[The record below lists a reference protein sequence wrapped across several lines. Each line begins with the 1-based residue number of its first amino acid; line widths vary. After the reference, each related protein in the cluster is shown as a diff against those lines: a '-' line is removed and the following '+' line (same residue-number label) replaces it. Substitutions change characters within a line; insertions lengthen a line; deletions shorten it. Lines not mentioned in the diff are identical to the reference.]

1 MTQFILKDA
10 AKMTYKEIYEKAVSE
25 LKSANID
32 EAELDAFYLLSFVT
46 GLRKAD
52 YYLKLNEAVDERV
65 TERYFELIKRRA
77 MHMPCQYITG
87 SAEFMGL
94 EFEVSRAVL
103 IPRQDTETLVEK
115 AVEVIRK
122 IGIADKFAIDCD
134 ERGHTKED
142 DETELSDEGKQNSVS
157 DEEAE
162 TSVTKN
168 ISNNIKILDM
178 CTGSGCIAVSVKHF
192 CKHADVT
199 AVDISDSALEIA
211 KHNAE
216 KNGAEI
222 EFVKSDM
229 FEKLDGRMFD
239 VILSNPPYVT
249 ESEYETLMPEV
260 KDNEPKL
267 ALTAGAD
274 GLDFYKIIANEAPMH
289 LKRNGKLILEI
300 GCEQAQAVK
309 NLLEENRFSNI
320 QIIKDLPGLDRV
332 VYAEIF

>member
-10 AKMTYKEIYEKAVSE
+10 VKMTYKEIYEKAVSE
-25 LKSANID
+25 LKSTNID

-65 TERYFELIKRRA
+65 TKRYFELIKRRA
-77 MHMPCQYITG
+77 MHVPCQYITG

-94 EFEVSRAVL
+94 EFEVSNAVL

-115 AVEVIRK
+115 AVEVISK
-122 IGIADKFAIDCD
+122 ISGTVKFDVAY
-134 ERGHTKED
+134 E
-142 DETELSDEGKQNSVS
+142 ETAKTANKNPTAGEKTEVS
-157 DEEAE
+157 ENKG
-162 TSVTKN
+162 T
-168 ISNNIKILDM
+168 SNNIKILDM

-211 KHNAE
+211 KHNAV
-216 KNGAEI
+216 KNGTEI

-229 FEKLDGRMFD
+229 FEKLGGRVFD

-267 ALTAGAD
+267 ALTAGDD

-289 LKRNGKLILEI
+289 LKKNGKLILEI

-309 NLLEENRFSNI
+309 KLLEENGFSNI

-332 VYAEIF
+332 VYGEMP

>member
-10 AKMTYKEIYEKAVSE
+10 VKMTYKEIYEKAISE

-52 YYLKLNEAVDERV
+52 YYLKLNEAVDDKV
-65 TERYFELIKRRA
+65 TQRYFELIKRRTA
-77 MHMPCQYITG
+77 HEPCQYITG

-94 EFEVSRAVL
+94 EFEVSNAVL

-115 AVEVIRK
+115 AVEVISK
-122 IGIADKFAIDCD
+122 IGGTVKFDVAY
-134 ERGHTKED
+134 EKTAK
-142 DETELSDEGKQNSVS
+142 TENKNLTSGEKTEVS
-157 DEEAE
+157 ENKG
-162 TSVTKN
+162 T
-168 ISNNIKILDM
+168 SNNIKILDI

-211 KHNAE
+211 KYNAE

-229 FEKLDGRMFD
+229 FEKLGGRVFD

-267 ALTAGAD
+267 ALTAGDD
-274 GLDFYKIIANEAPMH
+274 GLDFYKIIANEAPRH
-289 LKRNGKLILEI
+289 LKKSGKLILEI

-309 NLLEENRFSNI
+309 KLLEENGFSNI
-320 QIIKDLPGLDRV
+320 QIIEDLPGLDRV
-332 VYAEIF
+332 VYGEIF